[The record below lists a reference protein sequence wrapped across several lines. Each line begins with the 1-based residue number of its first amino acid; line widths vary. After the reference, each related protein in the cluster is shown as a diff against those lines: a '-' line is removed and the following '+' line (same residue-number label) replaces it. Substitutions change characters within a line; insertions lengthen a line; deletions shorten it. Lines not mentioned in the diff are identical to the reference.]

1 MIRRP
6 PISTRTDTLFPYT
19 TLFRSV
25 AAFQTGESATLR
37 LHYETLDTVADVNVG
52 IQILDSQGTCVLS
65 LALTRYI
72 TEVTLAG
79 TGYVDCRLQ
88 CMPLVAGQYL
98 VKVRVSSQ
106 TLLDE
111 IPSAAGMRI
120 ETSSLILTDSA
131 GLGLFYQRADWRF
144 SHTDAVFQTA

>member
-1 MIRRP
+1 MR
-6 PISTRTDTLFPYT
+6 ISDW
-19 TLFRSV
+19 S
-25 AAFQTGESATLR
+25 S
-37 LHYETLDTVADVNVG
+37 DVCSSDLG

-131 GLGLFYQRADWRF
+131 GLGLFYQMADWRF
-144 SHTDAVFQTA
+144 RSEAHTSELQSLMRISYAAFCLQKKSANFLCDSSEETTYNIQSI